1 MKSIIFSAVA
11 LAAAVSAQTTTS
23 DAASSGPTCD
33 AQPILE
39 QCLVTTTGYL
49 NLCQTTDYS
58 CLCNTYTSI
67 MTCFNNCPND
77 SREFQYSQQREL
89 NCQNASVY
97 SSISKATATTSSK
110 KSSATA
116 TNSDDAA
123 SSSTTDV
130 DAQATE
136 SSETGTS
143 GATGTKSS
151 SASGSTQT
159 NNGAA
164 ELGSS
169 GLLVAMAGAVAVLL

>member
-23 DAASSGPTCD
+23 DASSSGPTCD

-89 NCQNASVY
+89 NCNNASVY

-116 TNSDDAA
+116 TSDDA
-123 SSSTTDV
+123 STTTDV

-136 SSETGTS
+136 SSETGSS

-159 NNGAA
+159 NNAAA

>member
-23 DAASSGPTCD
+23 DASSSGPTCD

-39 QCLVTTTGYL
+39 QCLITTTGYL

-77 SREFQYSQQREL
+77 SRRFQYSQQREL

-97 SSISKATATTSSK
+97 SSISKATATTSSN

-123 SSSTTDV
+123 SSTTDV
-130 DAQATE
+130 DAQATK

-159 NNGAA
+159 DNGAA